1 MRHTGWKTYLLHSKC
16 SRGDQ
21 SKIPGLRKR
30 WLLCML
36 PLRRR
41 IPIPSHQNRQW
52 PHYPMFQTNIIGS
65 LKVPPQVYVEVDP
78 RALCHKIAL
87 LRSHRNRV
95 AKAPSYLREG
105 RKINQMAHLIIPSNL
120 VEGDLAT
127 LIQVDNL
134 EVVAWQE
141 VVDQEAAVSL
151 AYPVT
156 RTMWKMLSITW

>member
-1 MRHTGWKTYLLHSKC
+1 M
-16 SRGDQ
+16 
-21 SKIPGLRKR
+21 
-30 WLLCML
+30 
-36 PLRRR
+36 
-41 IPIPSHQNRQW
+41 N
-52 PHYPMFQTNIIGS
+52 
-65 LKVPPQVYVEVDP
+65 VEVDP

-120 VEGDLAT
+120 AEGGLAT

-134 EVVAWQE
+134 EVVALQVME
-141 VVDQEAAVSL
+141 VVDQEAVVSL